1 MVPEISV
8 AAALAGLQAFAPFLG
23 GAAGAAA
30 IALLGA
36 AALPRRAAPPR
47 AGGAAGA
54 AQRGAAFLFDG
65 ERLIDANAA
74 GRDLIARGGA
84 SRAAVLEM
92 LAATYPDLAA
102 RAAGPDGTAAVPD
115 REGGRPP
122 ARIEREGARLRI
134 AVPLPGGGA
143 ARAAGPS
150 GITVDAG
157 IFAEME
163 DELGALRTAVDAIP
177 APIWR
182 TGPDGGV
189 AWANAAYLARAG
201 GDACTWPPAPL
212 FDPAEMSD
220 LPPPDS
226 PRRLRAGP
234 DGGWFDVSRPL
245 EGAPLHCALPADEA
259 VAAEASLRGF
269 AMALTDTF
277 AHLPIG
283 LAVFDSA
290 GRLKLFNP
298 ALADLTE
305 IPAALL
311 AARPTLR
318 DMLDRMRE
326 ARLLAEP
333 GDWQAWTDRV
343 ARLESDARSGSYLEL
358 WDIEGGRSWRVAGR
372 PHPGGAT
379 ALLIEDVSAELM
391 LTRRFRAEIR
401 TGRAL
406 ADAMPEAI
414 AVFGREGVLLTSN
427 AAYAAMWGT
436 DPRAELREVTVADA
450 RATWIAA
457 AGPSEVWDRLR
468 DAVRG
473 GGARA
478 EWSAEVF
485 AEVSAE
491 VGGGP
496 EPVTCRC
503 VPLPDGAT
511 LIGFSAEGAAPV
523 PSFAPASTIASPSA
537 PALPAHIAAE

>member
-1 MVPEISV
+1 MPPELPV
-8 AAALAGLQAFAPFLG
+8 AAALAAVLEAFLPFLG
-23 GAAGAAA
+23 GAVCAAA
-30 IALLGA
+30 LALLGA
-36 AALPRRAAPPR
+36 AALPGRAAPAR
-47 AGGAAGA
+47 ADAGA
-54 AQRGAAFLFDG
+54 QGGAAFLFDG
-65 ERLIDANAA
+65 ERLVDANAA
-74 GRDLIARGGA
+74 GRELIARGGGGT
-84 SRAAVLEM
+84 SRAAVLEA

-102 RAAGPDGTAAVPD
+102 RSGGPEAEGAVPD
-115 REGGRPP
+115 REGGRRP
-122 ARIEREGARLRI
+122 ARFESDGARLRL
-134 AVPLPGGGA
+134 AVPAAEGGA
-143 ARAAGPS
+143 ARASGAAGLA
-150 GITVDAG
+150 VDPA

-163 DELGALRTAVDAIP
+163 DELSALRTAVDAIP
-177 APIWR
+177 APVWR
-182 TGPDGGV
+182 TDPGGGI

-201 GDACTWPPAPL
+201 GDPSAWPPAPL
-212 FDPAEMSD
+212 FDPAEMAD

-245 EGAPLHCALPADEA
+245 EDAPLHCALPADEA

-305 IPAALL
+305 IPAGLL

-318 DMLDRMRE
+318 DVLDRMRE
-326 ARLLAEP
+326 SRLLAEP
-333 GDWQAWTDRV
+333 GDWHGWKDRV
-343 ARLESDARSGSYLEL
+343 ARLESDARSGTYLET
-358 WDIEGGRSWRVAGR
+358 WDIEGGRSWRVSGR

-379 ALLIEDVSAELM
+379 ALLIEDVSSELM
-391 LTRRFRAEIR
+391 LARRFKAEIR

-436 DPRAELREVTVADA
+436 DPRAELREVTIADA
-450 RATWIAA
+450 CAA
-457 AGPSEVWDRLR
+457 WMAGAGPSGVWGELR
-468 DAVRG
+468 EAVRG
-473 GGARA
+473 TGARA
-478 EWSAEVF
+478 EWSAEI
-485 AEVSAE
+485 
-491 VGGGP
+491 GGGP

-503 VPLPDGAT
+503 VPLAGGAT
-511 LIGFSAEGAAPV
+511 LVGFRAGGGAPAPSFARPPAAPV
-523 PSFAPASTIASPSA
+523 PAR
-537 PALPAHIAAE
+537 IAAE